1 MPRSHKGLRTLG
13 RGRVLIA
20 FSFAPN
26 GTSAIAQTSNRGA
39 GVASVA
45 RTSQGLYTLTLNDE
59 WSQLDFIGATVQ
71 LASAAARNTQI
82 GVVSLSSKTAQ
93 VRIIDESGAVQDI
106 AANANNRINVVLVVR
121 HGSSD

>member
-1 MPRSHKGLRTLG
+1 M
-13 RGRVLIA
+13 IA

-26 GTSAIAQTSNRGA
+26 GTSAIAQTSNSGA

-59 WSQLDFIGATVQ
+59 WNQLDSVTATVQ
-71 LASAAARNTQI
+71 LASAAARNAQV
-82 GVVSLSSKTAQ
+82 GAVVLASKTVQ
-93 VRIIDESGAVQDI
+93 IRNIDAAGAVQDI
-106 AANANNRINVVLVVR
+106 AVNANNRINVVLVVR